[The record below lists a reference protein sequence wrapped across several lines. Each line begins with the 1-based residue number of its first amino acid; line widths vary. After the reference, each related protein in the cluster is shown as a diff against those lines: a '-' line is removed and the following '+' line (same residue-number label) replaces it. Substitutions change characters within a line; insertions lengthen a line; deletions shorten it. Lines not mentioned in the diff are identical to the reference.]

1 MKSFVAAAVTLLLAV
16 SQVSAFTSSF
26 SGSSLS
32 VNTQNKYGMTME
44 YIPSGISKEQWKKM
58 KEAEKKK
65 ASGKNLGKSGIT
77 TFKSR
82 SFSEWQKAGGKNLFP
97 GKFLF
102 RRLLLS
108 PSDVD
113 MNRLYEYFQHVSPF
127 ELYRT
132 LLYYSIQSI
141 LNLSRTPRIFHTCRD
156 LEAPPMTPISR
167 KVPVDFSTS
176 ERRRPHLSQNQN
188 HQRRTSGLFK
198 QYIVNFQA
206 RFSMLGNCL
215 AHRCSL
221 AVSFFW
227 RYEISIMIY

>member
-97 GKFLF
+97 VDPKSVKDPKDLPYMQRPGGSADDSDIKKGAGGFFNFGKKKA
-102 RRLLLS
+102 
-108 PSDVD
+108 
-113 MNRLYEYFQHVSPF
+113 
-127 ELYRT
+127 
-132 LLYYSIQSI
+132 
-141 LNLSRTPRIFHTCRD
+141 
-156 LEAPPMTPISR
+156 APEPEPEPP
-167 KVPVDFSTS
+167 K
-176 ERRRPHLSQNQN
+176 
-188 HQRRTSGLFK
+188 K
-198 QYIVNFQA
+198 NFWT
-206 RFSMLGNCL
+206 F
-215 AHRCSL
+215 
-221 AVSFFW
+221 
-227 RYEISIMIY
+227 